1 MKKQIETQLNIG
13 LCVVFDS
20 CINSKVRLAYFIFV
34 TAISNYSLY
43 KAKHL
48 ECFRCYHEKET
59 GEVNMVNHGN
69 YSDCSIHLTPFL

>member
-20 CINSKVRLAYFIFV
+20 CINSEVRLAYFIFV
-34 TAISNYSLY
+34 TGISNYSLY

-48 ECFRCYHEKET
+48 E
-59 GEVNMVNHGN
+59 
-69 YSDCSIHLTPFL
+69 